1 MKQLLIQETKVTLL
15 KASAILRIQ
24 SKKLIQ
30 GTGDLSMIGENG
42 IRRFCAV
49 GAIFN
54 YFGWDGTGGFLD
66 GLSGGFPHSSENPGY
81 PNAWDSSI
89 LKDQFGIDMWKIIGL
104 NDNQKFTFDQIA
116 DILESENL

>member
-66 GLSGGFPHSSENPGY
+66 GFSDSSGNITNPGY

-104 NDNQKFTFDQIA
+104 NDNQKCTFDQIA
-116 DILESENL
+116 YILESEDK